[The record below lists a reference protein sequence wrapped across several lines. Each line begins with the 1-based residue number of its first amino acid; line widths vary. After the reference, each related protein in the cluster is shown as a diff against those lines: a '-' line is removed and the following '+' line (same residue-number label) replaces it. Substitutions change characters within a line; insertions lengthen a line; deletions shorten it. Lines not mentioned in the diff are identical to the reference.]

1 MPGVLVASFEHRGC
15 DVHYDVRGEGPDLL
29 FMHGLTSDRRQS
41 AEALEKLGG
50 YRLITV
56 DMPGHGETKL
66 PAELSAGTTLED
78 IVSFV
83 AFADLAAA
91 LLDHLGVKKAIAGG
105 ISMGSG
111 IALRLAAD
119 RPDLITALL
128 LVRPAWLDR
137 PGRPHLGVIEDIG
150 NWIDEF
156 GAEGAAKRLLTHPVH
171 MAAMSDNPSCATS
184 LEGATARPQ
193 AVEAAMVLPIMVA
206 DQPFARMGELQN
218 LAVPALVVGNNADPL
233 HPAMIAREIS
243 GALADAIYFHAPP
256 KNLEPDAHK
265 AAVSQRIT
273 EFLAANC

>member
-1 MPGVLVASFEHRGC
+1 MASFEHMGS

-29 FMHGLTSDRRQS
+29 FMHGLTADRRQS
-41 AEALEKLGG
+41 VDALDQLTG

-56 DMPGHGETKL
+56 DMPGHGDTKL
-66 PAELSAGTTLED
+66 PAELPAGNTLED
-78 IVSFV
+78 IVSF
-83 AFADLAAA
+83 AAYADIAAA

-119 RPDLITALL
+119 RPDLVSALL

-150 NWIDEF
+150 NWIAES

-171 MAAMSDNPSCATS
+171 VAASTDNPSCASS

-193 AVEAAMVLPIMVA
+193 AVEAAMVLPIIVA
-206 DQPFARMGELQN
+206 DQPFARMGELQGM
-218 LAVPALVVGNNADPL
+218 AVPALVIGNNADPL

-243 GALADAIYFHAPP
+243 GALPDADYFHAPP
-256 KNLEPDAHK
+256 KYLEPDAHK
-265 AAVSQRIT
+265 AAVSQRIA
-273 EFLAANC
+273 EFLEANL